1 MPRRHPYDEHMV
13 RFLIRSAIFVV
24 SAALGLL
31 VAMWLL
37 PEFNLSWS
45 GGIVAVLVFAV
56 IQSVISPFLLKV
68 AARNAPAFLGG
79 IGIVSTFVALF
90 VASLFPGG
98 LTIEGWRAWILAP
111 VLVWMVTA
119 LATFFLPMV
128 FLKKGVEKKRNATA
142 LPIG

>member
-1 MPRRHPYDEHMV
+1 MI
-13 RFLIRSAIFVV
+13 RFLIRSGIFVA

-31 VAMWLL
+31 VAAWLL

-98 LTIEGWRAWILAP
+98 LTIDGWRTWVLAP
-111 VLVWMVTA
+111 VLVWMITA

-128 FLKKGVEKKRNATA
+128 FLKKGIEKKRNRTA